1 MNGKFEQTS
10 ESGNG
15 YHDKPKLTIAQQI
28 AHLEVKGVTFDR
40 YSKERAAAYL
50 SDECDFYE
58 LTSYRK
64 LFAKRQGGKRNGEY
78 ANLDF
83 AQLVIFAELD
93 EMLREVLFVMTR
105 HIEHSCKV
113 DLKRNISERNDEDG
127 YAIVADYMAS
137 LTPKSRSYREAE
149 LERNG
154 RNKYTKAVYEKYE
167 KRMPSWVFLELV
179 PFGTLVDFIR
189 FCGARWDD
197 KDFEQSHYDLKKVK
211 SVRNCAAHGSCI
223 INTFAEGANSRRT
236 TSRKT
241 LEAVAKLGLSKPT
254 RQKWLRNAAAQEIA
268 ITLVRY
274 AQDVPSCSARKR
286 DAEKLRG
293 FFNAVE
299 GAGDLLP
306 KTGPDAT
313 AAAAINFIRS
323 LTKSLGLLDLR

>member
-1 MNGKFEQTS
+1 MNGKPEQTS

-28 AHLEVKGVTFDR
+28 AHLEAKGVTFDR

-154 RNKYTKAVYEKYE
+154 RNKYTKAVT
-167 KRMPSWVFLELV
+167 RNTRSACRLGFSSSWC
-179 PFGTLVDFIR
+179 R
-189 FCGARWDD
+189 SARSSTSSD
-197 KDFEQSHYDLKKVK
+197 S
-211 SVRNCAAHGSCI
+211 AAHGG
-223 INTFAEGANSRRT
+223 TTRT
-236 TSRKT
+236 S
-241 LEAVAKLGLSKPT
+241 SNPT
-254 RQKWLRNAAAQEIA
+254 
-268 ITLVRY
+268 T
-274 AQDVPSCSARKR
+274 
-286 DAEKLRG
+286 
-293 FFNAVE
+293 
-299 GAGDLLP
+299 
-306 KTGPDAT
+306 T
-313 AAAAINFIRS
+313 
-323 LTKSLGLLDLR
+323 

>member
-1 MNGKFEQTS
+1 MNGKPEQTS

-28 AHLEVKGVTFDR
+28 AHLEAKGVTFDR

-167 KRMPSWVFLELV
+167 RRMPSWVFLELV

-241 LEAVAKLGLSKPT
+241 LEAVA
-254 RQKWLRNAAAQEIA
+254 
-268 ITLVRY
+268 
-274 AQDVPSCSARKR
+274 
-286 DAEKLRG
+286 
-293 FFNAVE
+293 
-299 GAGDLLP
+299 
-306 KTGPDAT
+306 
-313 AAAAINFIRS
+313 
-323 LTKSLGLLDLR
+323 

>member
-1 MNGKFEQTS
+1 MNGKPEQTS

-28 AHLEVKGVTFDR
+28 AHLEAKGVTFDR

-154 RNKYTKAVYEKYE
+154 RNKYTKAHAVLGFP
-167 KRMPSWVFLELV
+167 RA
-179 PFGTLVDFIR
+179 
-189 FCGARWDD
+189 GA
-197 KDFEQSHYDLKKVK
+197 
-211 SVRNCAAHGSCI
+211 VRHARRLHPI
-223 INTFAEGANSRRT
+223 LRRT
-236 TSRKT
+236 VGRQ
-241 LEAVAKLGLSKPT
+241 GLRAIP
-254 RQKWLRNAAAQEIA
+254 LRPKEGKVGEELRSPR
-268 ITLVRY
+268 LVHHKHVR
-274 AQDVPSCSARKR
+274 
-286 DAEKLRG
+286 
-293 FFNAVE
+293 
-299 GAGDLLP
+299 
-306 KTGPDAT
+306 
-313 AAAAINFIRS
+313 
-323 LTKSLGLLDLR
+323 

>member
-1 MNGKFEQTS
+1 MNGKPEQTS

-28 AHLEVKGVTFDR
+28 AHLEAKGVTFDR

-154 RNKYTKAVYEKYE
+154 RNKYTKAVYEKSE
-167 KRMPSWVFLELV
+167 NSES
-179 PFGTLVDFIR
+179 
-189 FCGARWDD
+189 CG
-197 KDFEQSHYDLKKVK
+197 
-211 SVRNCAAHGSCI
+211 
-223 INTFAEGANSRRT
+223 SR
-236 TSRKT
+236 
-241 LEAVAKLGLSKPT
+241 
-254 RQKWLRNAAAQEIA
+254 
-268 ITLVRY
+268 
-274 AQDVPSCSARKR
+274 
-286 DAEKLRG
+286 
-293 FFNAVE
+293 
-299 GAGDLLP
+299 
-306 KTGPDAT
+306 
-313 AAAAINFIRS
+313 
-323 LTKSLGLLDLR
+323 

>member
-1 MNGKFEQTS
+1 M
-10 ESGNG
+10 
-15 YHDKPKLTIAQQI
+15 
-28 AHLEVKGVTFDR
+28 
-40 YSKERAAAYL
+40 
-50 SDECDFYE
+50 
-58 LTSYRK
+58 
-64 LFAKRQGGKRNGEY
+64 
-78 ANLDF
+78 
-83 AQLVIFAELD
+83 
-93 EMLREVLFVMTR
+93 
-105 HIEHSCKV
+105 
-113 DLKRNISERNDEDG
+113 KRNISERNDEDG

-236 TSRKT
+236 TSKKT